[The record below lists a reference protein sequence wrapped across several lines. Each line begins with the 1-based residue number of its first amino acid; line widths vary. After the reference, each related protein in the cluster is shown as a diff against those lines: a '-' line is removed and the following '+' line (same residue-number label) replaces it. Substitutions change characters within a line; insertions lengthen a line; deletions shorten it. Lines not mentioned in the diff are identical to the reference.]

1 MLTTSLAMGCA
12 ASQAHAACSPDYSGV
27 TLTVATQ
34 TGPYIASALKLGA
47 DEWTK
52 KTCGKVNV
60 VEFPWSELYPKIVTS
75 LTSSDATF
83 DLVSFAPAWLPD
95 FVPYLSE
102 MPKDMQSGKDWDDI
116 EPAYRERLMVWE
128 GKIYSQSMDGDV
140 HTYTYRTDLFSDP
153 KEKDAFKAK
162 YGYDLAPPKTWKQ
175 YLDIAE
181 FFQRPDKGLWGTA
194 EAFRRGGQQFWF
206 FFSHAAAYT
215 NNPNY
220 PGAMF
225 FDPETMD
232 AQINNPGWV
241 KGLEEYIRA
250 SKLGPPNA
258 LNFSFGEVNAAVAGG
273 QVAESIGWGDTGVI
287 AADPKQS
294 KISGKVGSAVLPGS
308 DEIWNAKTKKWDKFP
323 AVLPAP
329 FMAFGGWQVGVP
341 NAGKNQKAAWDFVKT
356 LTSPEVSGQAAI
368 TGGT

>member
-1 MLTTSLAMGCA
+1 MLRRTFLMLTTSLAMACA

-175 YLDIAE
+175 YLDIA
-181 FFQRPDKGLWGTA
+181 
-194 EAFRRGGQQFWF
+194 
-206 FFSHAAAYT
+206 
-215 NNPNY
+215 
-220 PGAMF
+220 
-225 FDPETMD
+225 
-232 AQINNPGWV
+232 
-241 KGLEEYIRA
+241 
-250 SKLGPPNA
+250 
-258 LNFSFGEVNAAVAGG
+258 
-273 QVAESIGWGDTGVI
+273 
-287 AADPKQS
+287 
-294 KISGKVGSAVLPGS
+294 
-308 DEIWNAKTKKWDKFP
+308 
-323 AVLPAP
+323 
-329 FMAFGGWQVGVP
+329 
-341 NAGKNQKAAWDFVKT
+341 
-356 LTSPEVSGQAAI
+356 
-368 TGGT
+368 